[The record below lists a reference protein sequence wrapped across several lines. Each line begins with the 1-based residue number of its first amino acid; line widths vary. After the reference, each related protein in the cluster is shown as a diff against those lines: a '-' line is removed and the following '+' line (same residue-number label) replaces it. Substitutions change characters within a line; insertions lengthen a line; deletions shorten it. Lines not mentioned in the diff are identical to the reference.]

1 MLNDLISKHPTAKPA
16 DPEALLDG
24 EIPFVDPAQFNVID
38 EALIARATMRTRGSC
53 GPSGADAE
61 QWRRMLLSQNYSTDG
76 QDLRIAI
83 ANAAKKMCTIE
94 LDSEK
99 HQLDAFTACR
109 LIPLDK
115 DGEGGVRPIGV
126 GEVLRR
132 IIGKALVYAIKPDIL
147 QSAGSLQLCAGQP
160 SGCEAAVHSMADIF
174 NEEANDGL
182 LLVDATNAFNAI
194 NRAALLHNVR
204 YICPPMSIYIRNCYK
219 HETRLFISGGGQIKS
234 SEGTTQGDPLA
245 MAAYGIGITPLF
257 QMIRRGVDIKQVAFA
272 DDLAGAQ
279 NLVNLKKW
287 WENIEKFGPMLGYFP
302 KASKSWLIVKP
313 NLVDEAKRIFNGTNI
328 NVTTEGRKYLGGFI
342 GTDEGKSIYSHKRI
356 EEWIEQLSS
365 LSEIVRI
372 EPHAAYTAFITGFV
386 NKMSYHIRVLPNIDH
401 LLSKLDQIID
411 TKFIPAI
418 TDGHIC
424 TTEERLLLSMP
435 IKRGGLSIPIF
446 GKSCKN
452 EYTNSR
458 LACDQ
463 FIQNIKAQTTEFVFN
478 DENFMRN
485 KNEIINRRKRRFDEI
500 EESLRR
506 ELTNEKVRALDL
518 SQKKG
523 ASNWLSAFPSE
534 KEGFYLNKRE
544 FSDALC
550 LRYRWQL
557 KRLPTIC
564 PCGKNYNV
572 DHAMNCPK
580 GGFIY
585 QRHNRMRNLFAK
597 VMSEVH
603 KDVAIEPLLMPI
615 TGESLPASTN
625 TTDEARL
632 DISARGFWQDG
643 QKAFFDVRVFNPFAQ
658 VHLNSSLEK
667 CFENNEKEKKRMYN
681 QRIIQI
687 EHGTLSPL
695 IFTPYGG
702 TSRETEHVIKTLCS
716 KIALKRKLPYSQ
728 TMNWFR
734 SKISFILMKSAI
746 LCVRG
751 TRDWKQDVQIANLDD
766 IELLNFA

>member
-1 MLNDLISKHPTAKPA
+1 M
-16 DPEALLDG
+16 
-24 EIPFVDPAQFNVID
+24 
-38 EALIARATMRTRGSC
+38 
-53 GPSGADAE
+53 
-61 QWRRMLLSQNYSTDG
+61 
-76 QDLRIAI
+76 
-83 ANAAKKMCTIE
+83 
-94 LDSEK
+94 
-99 HQLDAFTACR
+99 
-109 LIPLDK
+109 
-115 DGEGGVRPIGV
+115 
-126 GEVLRR
+126 
-132 IIGKALVYAIKPDIL
+132 
-147 QSAGSLQLCAGQP
+147 
-160 SGCEAAVHSMADIF
+160 
-174 NEEANDGL
+174 
-182 LLVDATNAFNAI
+182 
-194 NRAALLHNVR
+194 
-204 YICPPMSIYIRNCYK
+204 
-219 HETRLFISGGGQIKS
+219 
-234 SEGTTQGDPLA
+234 
-245 MAAYGIGITPLF
+245 
-257 QMIRRGVDIKQVAFA
+257 
-272 DDLAGAQ
+272 
-279 NLVNLKKW
+279 
-287 WENIEKFGPMLGYFP
+287 
-302 KASKSWLIVKP
+302 
-313 NLVDEAKRIFNGTNI
+313 
-328 NVTTEGRKYLGGFI
+328 
-342 GTDEGKSIYSHKRI
+342 
-356 EEWIEQLSS
+356 
-365 LSEIVRI
+365 
-372 EPHAAYTAFITGFV
+372 
-386 NKMSYHIRVLPNIDH
+386 
-401 LLSKLDQIID
+401 
-411 TKFIPAI
+411 
-418 TDGHIC
+418 
-424 TTEERLLLSMP
+424 
-435 IKRGGLSIPIF
+435 
-446 GKSCKN
+446 
-452 EYTNSR
+452 
-458 LACDQ
+458 
-463 FIQNIKAQTTEFVFN
+463 
-478 DENFMRN
+478 
-485 KNEIINRRKRRFDEI
+485 
-500 EESLRR
+500 RR
-506 ELTNEKVRALDL
+506 EFTNEKVRALDL

-734 SKISFILMKSAI
+734 LKISFILMKSAI
-746 LCVRG
+746 LCVRE
-751 TRDWKQDVQIANLDD
+751 TRDWKHDEQIANLDD